1 MTDGYPALRE
11 VVDTW
16 HVRRG
21 ALLESE
27 PADDGGPARAAWLRE
42 FATAHNA
49 MTRRLVEE
57 IGEESPEFWAALREL
72 AGNAPRVIRGDTI
85 WEQLRFWI
93 RDWRDSFRHEGASD
107 GWADQLRQIRGNM
120 AGIPEKRGAG
130 GRLMFWRGA
139 S

>member
-1 MTDGYPALRE
+1 VTDGYQTLRD

-16 HVRRG
+16 RVRRG
-21 ALLESE
+21 ALLASE

-49 MTRRLVEE
+49 VTRRLVAELP
-57 IGEESPEFWAALREL
+57 EESSEFWAALREL
-72 AGNAPRVIRGDTI
+72 AGNAHRVIRGDTI

-107 GWADQLRQIRGNM
+107 VWADQLRQIRGSM
-120 AGIPEKRGAG
+120 APVPEKRGAG
-130 GRLMFWRGA
+130 GRRMFRWGA